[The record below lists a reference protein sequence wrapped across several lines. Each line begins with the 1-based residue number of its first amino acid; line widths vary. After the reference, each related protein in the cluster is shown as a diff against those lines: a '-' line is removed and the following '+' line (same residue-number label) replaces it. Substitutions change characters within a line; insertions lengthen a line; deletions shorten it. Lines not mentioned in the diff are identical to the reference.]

1 MAAMYFCSDC
11 GYETTKWAGKCP
23 NCGSWDT
30 LKESSKVVGK
40 SGKIITEGLSTAPTR
55 ITELKSEPLKRIPT
69 GINEFDVVLGGGVI
83 PGMVVLLGGEP
94 GVGKSTLMLQL
105 AEWLAKL
112 GKKVVYFSG
121 EESVDQ
127 INMRAK
133 RLKVSNENIWL
144 ACTNEAD
151 SIIEQLANL
160 EMDVAI
166 IDSIQ
171 SVAMNSVDSI
181 PGSIS
186 QLKECCSQ
194 FVRQAKKKAIPI
206 FLVGHVTKDGMV
218 AGPKIIEHM
227 VDTVLYFEGETS
239 NTYKMLRAV
248 KNRFGSTNELG
259 LFEMTSLGLQQVT
272 NPGKMFLS
280 ANPNLS
286 GSSLGCMIEGTRA
299 FIVEVQALATSSNYG
314 TPQRVAVGLEQKK
327 LALLLAILEK
337 NLSLYLRAND
347 VFINM
352 TGGIKAID
360 PAIDLAIITA
370 VLSSLKDMPVPEN
383 SVFIGEVSLNGEI
396 RPVSQLE
403 LRIKEAK
410 RLGYE
415 HIYISSY
422 TKIKADAKVHQI
434 KHIRE
439 IFKLFGAGKG

>member
-1 MAAMYFCSDC
+1 MATMFFCSDC
-11 GYETTKWAGKCP
+11 GFETSKWAGKCP

-30 LKESSKVVGK
+30 LKDTGKVVGK
-40 SGKIITEGLSTAPTR
+40 KGKLLSETTKLKPTR
-55 ITELKSEPLKRIPT
+55 LTEINSEPLTRLQS
-69 GINEFDVVLGGGVI
+69 GIGELDVVLGGGI
-83 PGMVVLLGGEP
+83 IAGMVVLIGGEP

-105 AEWLAKL
+105 SDWIAKT

-121 EESVDQ
+121 EESADQ
-127 INMRAK
+127 INLRAH
-133 RLKVSNENIWL
+133 RLKIHSENIWL
-144 ACTNEAD
+144 ACTNSAEE
-151 SIIEQLANL
+151 IIEQMNNV

-171 SVAMNSVDSI
+171 SIGLSELDSI

-194 FVRQAKKKAIPI
+194 FVRLAKKHSLPV
-206 FLVGHVTKDGMV
+206 FLIGHVTKDGMV

-239 NTYKMLRAV
+239 NQYKMLRAV

-259 LFEMTSLGLQQVT
+259 LFEMSASGLQQVT
-272 NPGKMFLS
+272 NPSLMFLS
-280 ANPNLS
+280 ANPHLP
-286 GSSLGCMIEGTRA
+286 GSAIGCMIEGTRA
-299 FIVEVQALATSSNYG
+299 FICEVQALATASNFG
-314 TPQRVAVGLEQKK
+314 TPQRVGVGMDQKK

-337 NLSLYLRAND
+337 NLSLYLRSSD
-347 VFINM
+347 VFINL
-352 TGGIKAID
+352 TGGIKALD
-360 PAIDLAIITA
+360 PALDLAILTA
-370 VLSSLKDMPVPEN
+370 VLSSMKDSPVREN
-383 SVFIGEVSLNGEI
+383 SIFIGEVSLNGEI

-415 HIYISSY
+415 HIYLSGY
-422 TKIKADAKVHQI
+422 VKLKQDTKVHPI

-439 IFKLFGAGKG
+439 VYKLFA